1 MLSRFFVAGW
11 SPRFGMWET
20 EMIEAKDADAAKQ
33 RYSLKFMSNKRV
45 KVYRLRTQAEMME

>member
-1 MLSRFFVAGW
+1 
-11 SPRFGMWET
+11 MWET
-20 EMIEAKDADAAKQ
+20 EMIEAKDADAARQ